1 MLKRLSS
8 LVLVLLLAGSTYA
21 SAVRVREEHVCAM
34 AGIEMMPCCKEAQAP
49 KLEHDE
55 MSNCCVTIPQ
65 APGSSGMTFKLSPPS
80 FSVAVLHRAIEQ
92 SPSTL
97 STGCERP
104 SAQLFLPNLQA
115 TYIRNLSLLI

>member
-8 LVLVLLLAGSTYA
+8 LVLVLLLAGSA
-21 SAVRVREEHVCAM
+21 FAGAVRVWEEHVCAM
-34 AGIEMMPCCKEAQAP
+34 AGIEVMPGCKEAQAP
-49 KLEHDE
+49 TLGHDE
-55 MSNCCVTIPQ
+55 ISDCCVAIPQ
-65 APGSSGMTFKLSPPS
+65 APGSGGMTFKLSPPS
-80 FSVAVLHRAIEQ
+80 FSVAVLHPAIEQ